1 MTSSRWYGATVSR
14 FLSSLFLPLSV
25 PVVAFMNAHNGNG
38 GGQGC
43 HECGV
48 HNTQGNFA
56 ATVAHTAA
64 LLLAAYGV
72 FCRCVLC
79 FHAVLMPWRSY
90 FCNNGCFF
98 HRKSVGY
105 LFFRLPRYLKN
116 DNIAP

>member
-14 FLSSLFLPLSV
+14 FLSSLFLPQSV

-43 HECGV
+43 HECGM
-48 HNTQGNFA
+48 HNTQGDFA
-56 ATVAHTAA
+56 ATVAHTAL

-79 FHAVLMPWRSY
+79 FHGVLTPPCSY
-90 FCNNGCFF
+90 FRNNGCFF
-98 HRKSVGY
+98 HRKNVGY
-105 LFFRLPRYLKN
+105 LIFSLATLLKKR
-116 DNIAP
+116 